1 MLRGTRK
8 RKGKSGKDK
17 RDNKQN
23 IKNIMKHL
31 FSLLTAMF
39 IATAAM
45 AGNNVTLHDVMYGGY
60 WPETYAAIKPMAD
73 GEHFAR
79 MSGDRTM
86 ILKGSFKNGEIVDTL
101 FNIATA
107 RGFDE
112 KRIDGYQFSPD
123 EKLILLQT
131 KTRGI
136 YRHSFTAEH
145 YIFNRKNNKAEALSQ
160 NGAQQVP
167 KFSPDG
173 TMIAF
178 VRDNNIFLVKLLFS
192 NSESQ
197 VTTDG
202 EFRKIING
210 IPDWVYEEE
219 FATNC
224 SFDFSADSKML
235 AYIKYDES
243 EVMMYDMP
251 MYSGGES
258 KEYFDF
264 SKPYSFKYPV
274 AGADNAKVSV
284 HSFDI
289 KSKVTRRLDVN
300 IPEEGYIPRIK
311 FTKDPTMLA
320 VLTLNRHQSVL
331 EIQAVNPQSGVS
343 RTILR
348 EESDTYLNEQ
358 TYSGI
363 EFLDKHFVFQSERS
377 GYNQLYLYN
386 LAGELVRPITTGDY
400 EVKKF
405 YGWDKRK
412 NEFYYSS
419 NEGSPLRESIYKV
432 NAKGKKTKL
441 SKREGTNSAVFSTG
455 MKYFI
460 NTFSS
465 IDTPHTV
472 TTNDCNGKQL
482 KTLIDNKAL
491 TEKLA
496 KFDMPSKEFFTFT
509 TSDGVE
515 LNGWMIKPNDFD
527 AGKKYPVVLF
537 QYSGPYS
544 QQVTDNWYIGNY
556 GNAMFESY
564 MAGEGFIMVC
574 VDGRGTGGRGT
585 EFGKCTY
592 LKIGQYEPAD
602 QVEAAKYMASL
613 PYVDAKNIGIWG
625 WSFGGYNT
633 LMSMSQPEAV
643 FKAGVAVAAPSDW
656 RFYDTVYTER
666 YMRTPKENKEG
677 YDKGSAVVNAANLN
691 GHLLLVHGTAD
702 DNVHLRNMIH
712 YIGALTQADKKF
724 ETALYPDCNHSIYHG
739 ANTRFHLFRQIAEF
753 FKANLK

>member
-1 MLRGTRK
+1 
-8 RKGKSGKDK
+8 
-17 RDNKQN
+17 
-23 IKNIMKHL
+23 MKHL
-31 FSLLTAMF
+31 LSLVAAI
-39 IATAAM
+39 IAATSAF
-45 AGNNVTLHDVMYGGY
+45 AGNDITLNDVMHGGY
-60 WPETYAAIKPMAD
+60 WPQTYAAIQPMAD

-79 MSGDRTM
+79 MSDDRSM

-101 FNIATA
+101 FNAATA
-107 RGFDE
+107 RDFNQ

-123 EKLILLQT
+123 ENLILLQT
-131 KTRGI
+131 KTRDI
-136 YRHSFTAEH
+136 YRNSFTAEH
-145 YIFNRKNNKAEALSQ
+145 YIYNRKNRKAEPLSE

-178 VRDNNIFLVKLLFS
+178 VRDNNIFLVKLMFG

-197 VTTDG
+197 VTKDG

-210 IPDWVYEEE
+210 IPDWVNEEE
-219 FATNC
+219 FMNNC
-224 SFDFSADSKML
+224 SYDFSADSKVI

-243 EVMMYDMP
+243 DVMMYDMP
-251 MYSGGES
+251 MYNGGQS
-258 KEYFDF
+258 NEYSDF

-274 AGADNAKVSV
+274 AGADNARLSV
-284 HSFDI
+284 HSYEI
-289 KSKVTRRLDVN
+289 KSRVTRQLDVN

-311 FTKDPTMLA
+311 FTKDPGILA
-320 VLTLNRHQSVL
+320 VITLNRHQNVL
-331 EIQAVNPQSGVS
+331 EIQAVNPLSGVS
-343 RTILR
+343 RTIMR

-358 TYSGI
+358 TYTGI

-377 GYNQLYLYN
+377 GYNHLYLYDLN
-386 LAGELVRPITTGDY
+386 GQLVRPITKGEF

-405 YGWDKRK
+405 YGWDSRK
-412 NEFYYSS
+412 NEYYYSS
-419 NEGSPLRESIYKV
+419 NEGSPLRESVYKV

-441 SKREGTNSAVFSTG
+441 SKREGTNSAVFSKG

-460 NTFSS
+460 NTWSS

-472 TTNDCNGKQL
+472 TTNDNNGKEL
-482 KTLIDNKAL
+482 KTLIDNKEL
-491 TEKLA
+491 KSRLA
-496 KFDMPSKEFFTFT
+496 QFDMPTKEFFTFT

-515 LNGWMIKPNDFD
+515 LNGWMVKPHDFD
-527 AGKKYPVVLF
+527 ANKKYPVVMF

-544 QQVTDNWYIGNY
+544 QQVHDSWYIGNY

-592 LKIGQYEPAD
+592 LNIGKYEPAD
-602 QVEAAKYMASL
+602 QVETAKYLATL
-613 PYVDAKNIGIWG
+613 PYVDGGNIGIWG

-633 LMSMSQPEAV
+633 LMSMSQDDAV
-643 FKAGVAVAAPSDW
+643 FKAGVAVAAPTDW

-677 YDKGSAVVNAANLN
+677 YDAGSAIVNASKLN
-691 GHLLLVHGTAD
+691 GKLLLVHGTAD

-712 YIGALTQADKKF
+712 YISALTQANKKF
-724 ETALYPDCNHSIYHG
+724 EVALYPDSNHSIYHG
-739 ANTRFHLFRQIAEF
+739 SNTRFHLFEQIAEF

>member
-1 MLRGTRK
+1 
-8 RKGKSGKDK
+8 
-17 RDNKQN
+17 
-23 IKNIMKHL
+23 MKHL

-178 VRDNNIFLVKLLFS
+178 VRDNNIFLVKLLFG

-712 YIGALTQADKKF
+712 YIGALTQANKKF